1 MVAATEN
8 IAPSTK
14 MNAEVQDVCPK
25 IATQRRIR
33 RIMAVGQ
40 SAGQSQ
46 LRACQPVIPAPRL
59 QTAHQVSTSA
69 PFDVSHVVHRLVA
82 RPMTKI
88 TAMAAPVASLR
99 REIQADTA

>member
-25 IATQRRIR
+25 TATQRRIKMS
-33 RIMAVGQ
+33 IAAGQ
-40 SAGQSQ
+40 SPGQSQ

-88 TAMAAPVASLR
+88 TAMVAALASLR
-99 REIQADTA
+99 RKIQAGTA